1 MADSDIEF
9 MRLALN
15 EAEQAFKEGEVPV
28 GAVLVINGEIIASA
42 HNTREL
48 GFDPTAH
55 AEVIVMREAAQK
67 IKNWRLTGATL
78 YVTKEPCV
86 MCSGTMINARLSR
99 LVYGCSDSK
108 GGAVNS
114 LYQLLSDKR
123 LNHQVEVVSGVL
135 EDECAELLKSFF
147 KERREGS

>member
-1 MADSDIEF
+1 MAGSDLEF
-9 MRLALN
+9 MRLALR
-15 EAEQAFKEGEVPV
+15 EAEQAFNEGEVPV
-28 GAVLVINGEIIASA
+28 GAVLVLNGEIIASA
-42 HNTREL
+42 HNTRESGL
-48 GFDPTAH
+48 DPTAH